1 MLEEVI
7 IQCREELSSIQIKS
21 RGDWEILME
30 RAQKLEMEAKE

>member
-7 IQCREELSSIQIKS
+7 IQCREELSINEFE
-21 RGDWEILME
+21 RRVRNMME